1 MTRDG
6 SLSSVRSS
14 PLAVST
20 RTPRAINARVASSC
34 VTSST
39 RQARGILDDDDP
51 NAVAFDA
58 VEQVCKAFTALD
70 RISAEH
76 RNVGELVH
84 QSQSGSLRKGRDCT
98 RWRTWLS
105 PSALV
110 AYLRTSSAT
119 NADGDSQV
127 RQRAAIAAFSKTAGF
142 ELVDEFADVAVSGAD
157 PIESREGFAHLLD
170 RIEGNGVRIV
180 IIEDASRL
188 ARQLVTQEL
197 AILALI
203 ARGVRV
209 LTANGDDLTDDSD
222 PSRVMMRQ
230 IAGAFHQYE
239 KARLVAKLKAARDRK
254 RATGARAEGRLSHAE
269 KRPEVVMLAKK
280 LRRKLPKGGQKSY
293 SEIAAELFALGHANS
308 NGVAFSKSSIK
319 SMLEG

>member
-1 MTRDG
+1 M
-6 SLSSVRSS
+6 
-14 PLAVST
+14 
-20 RTPRAINARVASSC
+20 
-34 VTSST
+34 
-39 RQARGILDDDDP
+39 
-51 NAVAFDA
+51 
-58 VEQVCKAFTALD
+58 
-70 RISAEH
+70 
-76 RNVGELVH
+76 
-84 QSQSGSLRKGRDCT
+84 
-98 RWRTWLS
+98 
-105 PSALV
+105 
-110 AYLRTSSAT
+110 
-119 NADGDSQV
+119 
-127 RQRAAIAAFSKTAGF
+127 
-142 ELVDEFADVAVSGAD
+142 DEFADVAVSGAD

-222 PSRVMMRQ
+222 ASRVMMRQ

-239 KARLVAKLKAARDRK
+239 KARFVAKLKAARDRK

-280 LRRKLPKGGQKSY
+280 LRRKRPKVGQKSY

>member
-1 MTRDG
+1 MACDDRNPDTTTSEGRLIRG
-6 SLSSVRSS
+6 
-14 PLAVST
+14 
-20 RTPRAINARVASSC
+20 RTGHPSNRE
-34 VTSST
+34 
-39 RQARGILDDDDP
+39 
-51 NAVAFDA
+51 AFDRLTGRP
-58 VEQVCKAFTALD
+58 EGFINLEKTEPIPNNFMKT
-70 RISAEH
+70 
-76 RNVGELVH
+76 
-84 QSQSGSLRKGRDCT
+84 KGKT
-98 RWRTWLS
+98 Y
-105 PSALV
+105 AV

-119 NADGDSQV
+119 NAEGDSQV

-188 ARQLVTQEL
+188 ARQ
-197 AILALI
+197 AGH
-203 ARGVRV
+203 ARACYSGADRPRL

-269 KRPEVVMLAKK
+269 KRPEVVMLAKQ
-280 LRRKLPKGGQKSY
+280 LRRKLPKGGRKSY
-293 SEIAAELFALGHANS
+293 SEIAAELFVLGHANS

>member
-1 MTRDG
+1 MKT
-6 SLSSVRSS
+6 
-14 PLAVST
+14 
-20 RTPRAINARVASSC
+20 
-34 VTSST
+34 
-39 RQARGILDDDDP
+39 
-51 NAVAFDA
+51 
-58 VEQVCKAFTALD
+58 
-70 RISAEH
+70 
-76 RNVGELVH
+76 
-84 QSQSGSLRKGRDCT
+84 KGKT
-98 RWRTWLS
+98 Y
-105 PSALV
+105 AV

-127 RQRAAIAAFSKTAGF
+127 RQRAAIAAFSKAAGF

-293 SEIAAELFALGHANS
+293 SEIAAELFALGHVNS